1 MMKVVKMND
10 IEIMSATDKTARL
23 ILNPDIET
31 LKYLLRLESS
41 KYKASTQLN
50 LYQHFKIYIAGQEHK
65 VDCDD
70 EIYISVNLDTN
81 TISFIIK
88 IFTQFISEAIDREEL
103 KQYLW
108 R

>member
-1 MMKVVKMND
+1 MMEVKMND

-23 ILNPDIET
+23 ILNPNLET
-31 LKYLLRLESS
+31 LKYLLSLESS
-41 KYKASTQLN
+41 KYKASTRLN
-50 LYQHFKIYIAGQEHK
+50 LYQHFTIYIAGQAHK
-65 VDCDD
+65 VECDD
-70 EIYISVNLDTN
+70 EIYISVNLDSN
-81 TISFIIK
+81 NISFIIK